1 MNSSASKNG
10 AEPFHGDIERL
21 IIPRHDIASRVN
33 ALAEEILG
41 CYSPRRDTQADLTIV
56 AVLTGSLIFLSDLMR
71 RLPLRIRLVVVSASS
86 YPGQATS
93 AGKLSLDLPPGD
105 VLAGQEVLIV
115 DDILD
120 TGRTLGGLIERIAS
134 QSPTS
139 VRTCVLVKKLCSDRP
154 VEVKADFVGF
164 EIEPEFVVG
173 YGLDY
178 DDMYRNLPDICVLR
192 PEIVASYDTP
202 RSENE

>member
-1 MNSSASKNG
+1 MNSSASNSG
-10 AEPFHGDIERL
+10 VSPFHGDIERL
-21 IIPRHDIASRVN
+21 IIPRHDIASRVD
-33 ALAEEILG
+33 ALAEEILR
-41 CYSPRRDTQADLTIV
+41 CYSPRDGVHADLVIV

-86 YPGQATS
+86 YPGKATS

-105 VLAGQEVLIV
+105 ALEGQEVLII

-120 TGRTLGGLIERIAS
+120 TGRTLGALIERIAS
-134 QSPTS
+134 QKPVSL
-139 VRTCVLVKKLCSDRP
+139 RTCVLVKKLCSDRP
-154 VEVKADFVGF
+154 VEVDADFVGF

-192 PEIVASYDTP
+192 PEILSSHKTP
-202 RSENE
+202 RSASE